1 MQHTSKTYLFVSLNA
16 DVRQISPQF
25 SQSVSIRQ
33 TDFTRV
39 KVKVKVAQSCPS
51 LCDPIDYTVHTILQA
66 RILDG

>member
-51 LCDPIDYTVHTILQA
+51 LCDPIDYTVHTILQT

>member
-16 DVRQISPQF
+16 DIRQISPQLN
-25 SQSVSIRQ
+25 QSVSIRQ

-39 KVKVKVAQSCPS
+39 KVKVTQSCLT
-51 LCDPIDYTVHTILQA
+51 LCDPMDYTVHAILQA